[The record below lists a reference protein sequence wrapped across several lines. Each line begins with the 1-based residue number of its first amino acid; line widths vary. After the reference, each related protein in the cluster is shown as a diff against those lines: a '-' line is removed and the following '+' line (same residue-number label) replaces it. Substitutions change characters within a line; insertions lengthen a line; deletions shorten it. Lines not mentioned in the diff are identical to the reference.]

1 MLLATLLQLQL
12 TTGNDLIFQ
21 LTNTAIFTGLVKLL
35 FIIGAILYVIFSF
48 VVVRQITLMRQT
60 VITSLSSVLQL
71 LGYLH
76 FVFAVGVVI
85 LFFII
90 L

>member
-1 MLLATLLQLQL
+1 MFATLLNIQS
-12 TTGNDLIFQ
+12 TSGSNDLIQ
-21 LTNTAIFTGLVKLL
+21 AIVATPIFALILKIL
-35 FIIGAILYVIFSF
+35 FIAGALLYLAFSF

-60 VITSLSSVLQL
+60 VITSLSAPLQMIGCIL
-71 LGYLH
+71 
-76 FVFAVGVVI
+76 FVAAACVVF

>member
-1 MLLATLLQLQL
+1 MFATLLNIQS
-12 TTGNDLIFQ
+12 TSGSNDLIQ
-21 LTNTAIFTGLVKLL
+21 AIVATPIFALILKIL
-35 FIIGAILYVIFSF
+35 FIAGALLYLAFSF

-60 VITSLSSVLQL
+60 VITALSAPLQMI
-71 LGYLH
+71 GYIH
-76 FVFAVGVVI
+76 FVAAACVVL

>member
-1 MLLATLLQLQL
+1 MLLTALLQLQL
-12 TTGNDLIFQ
+12 RTGDDLIFQ
-21 LTNTAIFTGLVKLL
+21 LTNTALFTGFVKTL

-60 VITSLSSVLQL
+60 VLTSLSGTLQL
-71 LGYLH
+71 IGYLH
-76 FVFAVGVVI
+76 MVFAIGVVI